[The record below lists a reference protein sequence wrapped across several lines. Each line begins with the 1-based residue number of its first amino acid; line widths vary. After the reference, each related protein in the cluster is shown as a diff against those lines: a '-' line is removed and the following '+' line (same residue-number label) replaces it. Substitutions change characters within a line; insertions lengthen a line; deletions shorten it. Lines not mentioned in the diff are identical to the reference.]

1 MHAGGRRG
9 VSKVA
14 VPAALIVIV
23 VIVVAG
29 AYFALNKSPAT
40 STTTSS
46 SGPPPTSLVSTDV
59 NQLVQ
64 DLNARNV
71 DGLVSLYS
79 PNSVLVWS
87 GNVGGLAGM
96 YTGGQNIRLIYA
108 TTVGKSSSLDAN
120 LSNYDQTVVSP
131 TVVNATFQMKLL
143 ANSTAAGIVHATID
157 VTEEWTGVSGSWQI
171 SKENWA
177 YTLYDS
183 SFIDAG
189 IPSATT
195 FPQWGYEL
203 KGGNPNLVSE
213 KSFEWHAGPYIA
225 ASVYAF
231 LFGVLALAA
240 LRLRSIGKARG
251 TEANRPLNGP

>member
-1 MHAGGRRG
+1 MKAGRRRG
-9 VSKVA
+9 ISKVA
-14 VPAALIVIV
+14 VPAAIVIIV

-29 AYFALNKSPAT
+29 AYFALTRTPTT
-40 STTTSS
+40 STTISS
-46 SGPPPTSLVSTDV
+46 TGPPPASVVSTDV
-59 NQLVQ
+59 DQFVQ

-71 DGLVSLYS
+71 DGLLSLYS
-79 PNSVLVWS
+79 PESVLVWS

-96 YTGGQNIRLIYA
+96 YTGDQNIRLIYA
-108 TTVGKSSSLDAN
+108 TTVGKSVSLDAN
-120 LSNYDQTVVSP
+120 LSNYQQNVISP
-131 TVVNATFQMKLL
+131 TIVNATYQIKLL

-157 VTEEWTGVSGSWQI
+157 VTEEWTGVTGAWQI

-177 YTLYDS
+177 YTQYDS
-183 SFIDAG
+183 SYIDAG

-231 LFGVLALAA
+231 LFGVLALTA
-240 LRLRSIGKARG
+240 LRLRSLERRERPAR
-251 TEANRPLNGP
+251 TGP

>member
-1 MHAGGRRG
+1 MYAGRRRRG
-9 VSKVA
+9 MSKFA
-14 VPAALIVIV
+14 VPAALVIIV

-29 AYFALNKSPAT
+29 ALVLLPKGSKTTVQSSSTTSLPTVALT
-40 STTTSS
+40 ST
-46 SGPPPTSLVSTDV
+46 VS
-59 NQLVQ
+59 QLIQ

-71 DGLVSLYS
+71 EGLIAFYS
-79 PNSVLVWS
+79 PDAVDIWS
-87 GNVGGLAGM
+87 GSTGGLSGM
-96 YTGGQNIRLIYA
+96 YTGTTNIKLIYA

-120 LSNYDQTVVSP
+120 ISDYSQGVSSP
-131 TVVNATFQMKLL
+131 TQENASFVIKLL

-157 VTEEWTGVSGSWQI
+157 VSEQWDWAGSGWQI
-171 SKENWA
+171 TKENWA

-183 SFIDAG
+183 SLIDAG

-231 LFGVLALAA
+231 LFGVLAIAA
-240 LRLRSIGKARG
+240 LRLRSIDRR
-251 TEANRPLNGP
+251 ERPKRTGP